1 MRSAINAK
9 RQVEAITRRLRA
21 AAVRHPPAAA
31 TGGSSPVSELA
42 HRGAGPVDCWD
53 RRDLEGRRDHRLGL
67 ALSRLPSPDDF
78 SVLFGTFDEPILIL
92 QATGV
97 PR

>member
-1 MRSAINAK
+1 MGLAINAK

-21 AAVRHPPAAA
+21 AAVTHPPAAA
-31 TGGSSPVSELA
+31 TGGSSPIFELA
-42 HRGAGPVDCWD
+42 HGGAGQVDCWHG
-53 RRDLEGRRDHRLGL
+53 RDLEGRPDHRLGL

-78 SVLFGTFDEPILIL
+78 SVLVGTFDEPILIL

-97 PR
+97 QR